1 MLFREGHTQ
10 LMLIFRPTYPTPLSP
25 AEINSAL
32 VMPYTAYT
40 IMGKGGVVAVL
51 LMVFQAITSAMSSGE
66 NSSWRRNHQG
76 LTGVETVAV
85 TSLVTYDFY
94 RSYINPE
101 ATGERLVFISH
112 IAVVSFGLL
121 TACVAVGLTYAGFS
135 VTFIVT
141 AIGILIDGMS
151 SQNVDFT
158 LLMHDRC
165 RNPQRLYAVLE
176 KAEQVC
182 HCVSADHQLTGK
194 YFDLDRRSIP

>member
-1 MLFREGHTQ
+1 MSYRGGRAQ

-66 NSSWRRNHQG
+66 ISSWRRNHQG

-141 AIGILIDGMS
+141 AIGILIDGTS
-151 SQNVDFT
+151 AFQPPLGYT
-158 LLMHDRC
+158 L
-165 RNPQRLYAVLE
+165 
-176 KAEQVC
+176 
-182 HCVSADHQLTGK
+182 
-194 YFDLDRRSIP
+194 